1 MSESPTRTQ
10 FPGTTKLA
18 PSSPN
23 QVVSKQKDNFYEAGG
38 LLRLLSTEE
47 IYEDDRM
54 EAAVNELKN
63 KDVKELRQQLADA
76 GATPQLLIKVD
87 DLRATTRKAA
97 ILKLIIPLAREQNTV
112 FLHLVLQPPSV
123 LRMHGE
129 AVGIKSADITDML
142 FQDDNDNKL
151 DLVKFLLEHKPSLKM
166 RQVCARELAAKN
178 KQATADVADKENAPA
193 GGGNP
198 TPPADTMFNT
208 LQFRHVA

>member
-23 QVVSKQKDNFYEAGG
+23 QVASNQKDAFYEAGG

-63 KDVKELRQQLADA
+63 KDVGELRQQLADA

-112 FLHLVLQPPSV
+112 YLHLVLQPPSV

-129 AVGIKSADITDML
+129 TVGIKSADITDML

-151 DLVKFLLEHKPSLKM
+151 DLGKS
-166 RQVCARELAAKN
+166 
-178 KQATADVADKENAPA
+178 
-193 GGGNP
+193 
-198 TPPADTMFNT
+198 
-208 LQFRHVA
+208 